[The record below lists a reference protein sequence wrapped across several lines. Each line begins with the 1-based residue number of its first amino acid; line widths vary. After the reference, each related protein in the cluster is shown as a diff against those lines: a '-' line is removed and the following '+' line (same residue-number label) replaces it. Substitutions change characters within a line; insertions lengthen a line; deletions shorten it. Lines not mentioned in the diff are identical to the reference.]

1 MIILEFTGRSQD
13 GSRCRHCSEY
23 ETLPHVLG
31 FCSKGYVLRIARH
44 NQIRS
49 LIAESLRKMGLTVV
63 EEMICNAT
71 NGSIRRFDI
80 LAMDKNT
87 HIGWIVDPTIRF
99 EMNVQQADEV
109 NKEKQSIYESCIP
122 DVMIKYKLKNV
133 KVIGLFIGARGT
145 ITRFFEDFR
154 ELFRLPKSLSEE
166 IALTALKTSIQILNH
181 HLYAPNL

>member
-1 MIILEFTGRSQD
+1 
-13 GSRCRHCSEY
+13 
-23 ETLPHVLG
+23 
-31 FCSKGYVLRIARH
+31 
-44 NQIRS
+44 
-49 LIAESLRKMGLTVV
+49 
-63 EEMICNAT
+63 
-71 NGSIRRFDI
+71 
-80 LAMDKNT
+80 MDKNT

-99 EMNVQQADEV
+99 EMNVKQADEV
-109 NKEKQSIYESCIP
+109 NKEKQLIYEPCIP

-154 ELFRLPKSLSEE
+154 EVFRLPKSLSEE